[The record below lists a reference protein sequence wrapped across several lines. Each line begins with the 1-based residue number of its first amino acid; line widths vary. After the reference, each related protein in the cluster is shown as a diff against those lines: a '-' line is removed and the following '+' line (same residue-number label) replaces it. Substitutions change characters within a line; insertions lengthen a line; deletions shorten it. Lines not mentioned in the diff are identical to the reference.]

1 MITSTRGGPRSTGA
15 EATDRSRSPAGVVRY
30 FDTFDSGGRMGFR
43 RKSLWRNAFVVN
55 TTPTRFGDYPNGGK
69 GNRGITIRLP
79 ERDRLDIG
87 GGAGE
92 H

>member
-1 MITSTRGGPRSTGA
+1 MNVPAPESAPRRRGRFG
-15 EATDRSRSPAGVVRY
+15 D
-30 FDTFDSGGRMGFR
+30 FDAFDSGGRVSFR
-43 RKSLWRNAFVVN
+43 PESLWRNAVVVN
-55 TTPTRFGDYPNGGK
+55 TTPTRFGDYPDGGK

-87 GGAGE
+87 GGAGD